1 MHAARGQPVPDD
13 AQLAVAAVLDDAGV
27 VHGAAFLIDSTRLLT
42 CAHVV
47 QAALGP
53 DHPTP
58 GGTGLTLV
66 TLAFPLVA
74 PDRHV
79 AAVVLPQ
86 HWQPAGPDGS
96 GDVAVLQLLGPA
108 PADAR
113 PVRLARPGQAGTRDR
128 VCRVFGFPRSL
139 AEGRWFEGRVV
150 GPVGGGWIQLANRTD
165 AGYRIE
171 PGFSGA
177 PVWDSRM
184 RCVIGMVVAVDKWLR
199 PQLDYPAAFMI
210 PIRRLPVP
218 DQFGRPRVLARWR
231 QPLSRWRT
239 DPSTRRREPRRRVA
253 AVLAALLVAALVVA
267 PEPLTGCAAPVE
279 LRVAATPDDLTT
291 YESVAAAYESW
302 ATARAG
308 GCRPTNVFVYPAAA
322 SDVAQGLRLGWSA
335 APGRPATDRD
345 PGTPGW
351 YPADVGPRPD
361 VWFPGAE
368 LPAAQVLSLTT
379 VREYRV
385 VARSPLVLAVPR
397 GRVESGRDDPDRQ
410 RALSWPELFAKASRA
425 PREEPLPTDSGRRVA
440 GTGWQV
446 VRPDPTVSPE
456 ARMVDVALYDG
467 APDATRIRQL
477 ERRLAAAQDAHGFP
491 LGSLAAVL
499 CRQRQLA
506 LDPAAPPLPALV
518 TTEQALVQFN
528 LGERLGAGCVER
540 GRPAWDRSL
549 LAFYPEVTPGAEHRM
564 VLLDW
569 PAPVQSA
576 TARVAAEDF
585 LRWLTGS
592 GRDALLARGF
602 RVPDLDRAGPVL
614 SEINGVLPGWLLDNP
629 QWQLTDAGDPMA
641 LAAADRRYQEARRP
655 ARVLLAL
662 DTSGSM
668 LAEAGRGTRFDVAVD
683 GVAGSLDQ
691 LGGRD
696 EVGVW
701 AFSTAH
707 RGSVARLR
715 EVGRADPARDAA
727 LLDRLRRT
735 VPAGDTPLYRA
746 IDAAVREVRRRG
758 DPRDEHLRAV
768 VVLTDGRDTASGE
781 LTPQLDG
788 DPPVRLY
795 VIAVGEASCDDRL
808 RGRTLRQ
815 TTLATGGACV
825 PAAAGTVD
833 RALAGLFR
841 QLWEKGAEQ

>member
-1 MHAARGQPVPDD
+1 MPDD
-13 AQLAVAAVLDDAGV
+13 TQFAVAAVLDDAGV

-53 DHPTP
+53 GHPAP

-108 PADAR
+108 PAGAR

-128 VCRVFGFPRSL
+128 ICRVFGFPRSL

-165 AGYRIE
+165 SGYRIE

-218 DQFGRPRVLARWR
+218 DQFGRLRVLHRWR

-239 DPSTRRREPRRRVA
+239 GPSPAPDRPGPRRRIA
-253 AVLAALLVAALVVA
+253 AVLVALLVAVMVVT
-267 PEPLTGCAAPVE
+267 PEPLTACAAPVE
-279 LRVAATPDDLTT
+279 LRVAAAPDDLAT
-291 YESVAAAYESW
+291 YESVATAYESW
-302 ATARAG
+302 ATVQAG

-322 SDVAQGLRLGWSA
+322 GDVAQGLRLGWSA
-335 APGRPATDRD
+335 LAGLPAGDR
-345 PGTPGW
+345 GSGAPGW

-385 VARSPLVLAVPR
+385 IARSPLVLAVPR
-397 GRVESGRDDPDRQ
+397 GRVDFRRDDPDRQ
-410 RALSWPELFAKASRA
+410 RALSWPELFAKASRVPA
-425 PREEPLPTDSGRRVA
+425 EEPLPTASGRRLA

-467 APDATRIRQL
+467 APDVSRIRQL
-477 ERRLAAAQDAHGFP
+477 ERRLADAQDGHGFP

-506 LDPAAPPLPALV
+506 LDPAAPPLPALI
-518 TTEQALVQFN
+518 TTEQAVVQFN
-528 LGERLGAGCVER
+528 LGERLGGGCVER
-540 GRPAWDRSL
+540 GRPPWDRSL
-549 LAFYPEVTPGAEHRM
+549 MAFYPEVTPGAEHRM

-569 PAPVQSA
+569 AAPMQSA
-576 TARVAAEDF
+576 PARAAAEDF

-629 QWQLTDAGDPMA
+629 QWQLTDAGDPLA
-641 LAAADRRYQEARRP
+641 LGTADRWYREARRP

-707 RGSVARLR
+707 RGAVARLR

-735 VPAGDTPLYRA
+735 VPAGDTPLYRT

-758 DPRDEHLRAV
+758 DRHDEHLRAV
-768 VVLTDGRDTASGE
+768 VVLTDGRDTASGA
-781 LTPQLDG
+781 LVPRLDG

-808 RGRTLRQ
+808 RARTLRQ

-825 PAAAGTVD
+825 QAAAGTVD